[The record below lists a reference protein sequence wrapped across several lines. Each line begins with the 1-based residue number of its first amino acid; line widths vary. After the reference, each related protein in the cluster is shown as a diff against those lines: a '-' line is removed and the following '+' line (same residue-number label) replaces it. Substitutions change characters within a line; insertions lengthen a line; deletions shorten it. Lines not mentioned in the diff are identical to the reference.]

1 MSHDNPEIGEF
12 LDLLGNN
19 TRRRILE
26 SLTNE
31 PKYFIQLSK
40 EIGVSQQAVL
50 KHLFLLENFG
60 LIESFKAKS
69 NLAAPDRKYF
79 QLNRSVYL
87 SIGITGNSMEIKM
100 ENIKGPNKI
109 KAKNNMAIENKEG
122 SIKKDE
128 EITDILKNTKRKL
141 ELIAKRMQELEDEK
155 IHLLK
160 EKQHILEITHQ
171 VIRESLEEDLARR
184 ILYSNLIS
192 REIID
197 IEELSEIL
205 NTREK
210 EIKIIVKS
218 LEDRFS
224 VDLI

>member
-1 MSHDNPEIGEF
+1 MSHDNPEIGEL

-87 SIGITGNSMEIKM
+87 SVGITGNSMEIKM

-109 KAKNNMAIENKEG
+109 RSKNNMAIESKEG
-122 SIKKDE
+122 SIKKDK
-128 EITDILKNTKRKL
+128 EITDILKNTKHKL
-141 ELIAKRMQELEDEK
+141 ELLAKRMQELEDEK

-160 EKQHILEITHQ
+160 EKQQILEITHQ

-192 REIID
+192 REITD

>member
-1 MSHDNPEIGEF
+1 MSHNNQEIGQL

-109 KAKNNMAIENKEG
+109 RSKNNMAIESKEV
-122 SIKKDE
+122 SIKKDK
-128 EITDILKNTKRKL
+128 EITDILKNTKHKL
-141 ELIAKRMQELEDEK
+141 ELLAKRMQELEDEK

-160 EKQHILEITHQ
+160 EKQQILEITHQ
-171 VIRESLEEDLARR
+171 VIRESLKEDLARR

-192 REIID
+192 REITD

>member
-1 MSHDNPEIGEF
+1 MSHDNPEIGEL

-109 KAKNNMAIENKEG
+109 RSKNNMAIESKDG
-122 SIKKDE
+122 SIKKDK
-128 EITDILKNTKRKL
+128 EITDILKNTKHKL
-141 ELIAKRMQELEDEK
+141 ELLAKRMQELEDEK

-160 EKQHILEITHQ
+160 EKQQILEITHQ

-192 REIID
+192 REITD
-197 IEELSEIL
+197 IE
-205 NTREK
+205 
-210 EIKIIVKS
+210 
-218 LEDRFS
+218 
-224 VDLI
+224 

>member
-12 LDLLGNN
+12 LDLLCNN

-109 KAKNNMAIENKEG
+109 RSKNNMAIESKEV
-122 SIKKDE
+122 SIKKDK
-128 EITDILKNTKRKL
+128 EITDILKNTKHKL
-141 ELIAKRMQELEDEK
+141 ELLAKRMQELEDEK

-160 EKQHILEITHQ
+160 EKQQILEITHQ
-171 VIRESLEEDLARR
+171 VIRESLKEDLARR

-192 REIID
+192 REITD
-197 IEELSEIL
+197 IEELSETL

-210 EIKIIVKS
+210 EIKIVVKS

>member
-210 EIKIIVKS
+210 EIKIVVKS

>member
-109 KAKNNMAIENKEG
+109 KAKNNMAIESKEV
-122 SIKKDE
+122 SIKKDK
-128 EITDILKNTKRKL
+128 EITDILKNTKHKL
-141 ELIAKRMQELEDEK
+141 ELLAKRMQELEDEK

-160 EKQHILEITHQ
+160 EKQQILEITHQ

-192 REIID
+192 REITD
-197 IEELSEIL
+197 IEKLSEIL

>member
-1 MSHDNPEIGEF
+1 MSHDNPEIGEL

-109 KAKNNMAIENKEG
+109 RSKNNMAIESKEG
-122 SIKKDE
+122 SIKKDK
-128 EITDILKNTKRKL
+128 EITDILKNTKHKL
-141 ELIAKRMQELEDEK
+141 ELLAKRMQELEDEK

-160 EKQHILEITHQ
+160 EKQQILEITHQ

-210 EIKIIVKS
+210 EIKIVVKS

>member
-109 KAKNNMAIENKEG
+109 RSKNNIAIESKEV
-122 SIKKDE
+122 SIKKDK
-128 EITDILKNTKRKL
+128 EITDILKNTKHKL
-141 ELIAKRMQELEDEK
+141 ELLAKRMQELEDEK

-160 EKQHILEITHQ
+160 EKQQILEITHQ
-171 VIRESLEEDLARR
+171 VIRESLKEDLARR

-192 REIID
+192 REITD

-210 EIKIIVKS
+210 EIKIVVKS

>member
-109 KAKNNMAIENKEG
+109 RSKNNMAIESKEV
-122 SIKKDE
+122 SIKKDK
-128 EITDILKNTKRKL
+128 EITDILKNTKHKL
-141 ELIAKRMQELEDEK
+141 ELLAKRMQELEDEK

-160 EKQHILEITHQ
+160 EKQQILEITHQ

-192 REIID
+192 REITD

-210 EIKIIVKS
+210 EIKIVVKS

>member
-1 MSHDNPEIGEF
+1 MSHDNPEIGEL

-122 SIKKDE
+122 SIKKDK

-155 IHLLK
+155 IHLLR

>member
-87 SIGITGNSMEIKM
+87 SIGITGNSMEIKV

-109 KAKNNMAIENKEG
+109 RSKNNMTIESKEV
-122 SIKKDE
+122 SIKKDKE
-128 EITDILKNTKRKL
+128 MTDILKDTKHKL
-141 ELIAKRMQELEDEK
+141 ELLAKRMQELEDEK

-160 EKQHILEITHQ
+160 EKQQILEITHQ

-192 REIID
+192 REITD

-210 EIKIIVKS
+210 EIKIVVKS

>member
-1 MSHDNPEIGEF
+1 
-12 LDLLGNN
+12 
-19 TRRRILE
+19 
-26 SLTNE
+26 
-31 PKYFIQLSK
+31 
-40 EIGVSQQAVL
+40 
-50 KHLFLLENFG
+50 
-60 LIESFKAKS
+60 
-69 NLAAPDRKYF
+69 
-79 QLNRSVYL
+79 
-87 SIGITGNSMEIKM
+87 M

-109 KAKNNMAIENKEG
+109 RSKNNMAIESKDG
-122 SIKKDE
+122 SIKKDK
-128 EITDILKNTKRKL
+128 EITDILKNTKHKL
-141 ELIAKRMQELEDEK
+141 ELLAKRMQELEDEK

-160 EKQHILEITHQ
+160 EKQQILEITHQ

-192 REIID
+192 REITD

>member
-109 KAKNNMAIENKEG
+109 RSKNNMAIESKEV
-122 SIKKDE
+122 SIKKDK
-128 EITDILKNTKRKL
+128 EITDILKNTKHKL
-141 ELIAKRMQELEDEK
+141 ELLAKRMQELEDEK

-160 EKQHILEITHQ
+160 EKQQILEITHQ
-171 VIRESLEEDLARR
+171 VIRESLKEDLARR

-192 REIID
+192 REITD

-210 EIKIIVKS
+210 
-218 LEDRFS
+218 
-224 VDLI
+224 

>member
-1 MSHDNPEIGEF
+1 MSYENQEIGEL
-12 LDLLGNN
+12 LDLLGND

-26 SLTNE
+26 SLANE

-50 KHLFLLENFG
+50 KHLFLLEKFG

-100 ENIKGPNKI
+100 ENIKGPNKVKPKNRMTTEI
-109 KAKNNMAIENKEG
+109 KGKYIQRDK
-122 SIKKDE
+122 
-128 EITDILKNTKRKL
+128 EITDILKNTKLNL
-141 ELIAKRMQELEDEK
+141 ELIEQRMEEIENEK
-155 IHLLK
+155 IGLLK
-160 EKQHILEITHQ
+160 DKQKILQIAHQ
-171 VIRESLEEDLARR
+171 VIRESLEEDLARK
-184 ILYSNLIS
+184 ILYSNLNS
-192 REIID
+192 RDATD

-205 NTREK
+205 DTREK
-210 EIKIIVKS
+210 EIKIIVKR

>member
-1 MSHDNPEIGEF
+1 MSYENQEIGEL
-12 LDLLGNN
+12 LDLLGND

-26 SLTNE
+26 SLANE

-50 KHLFLLENFG
+50 KHLFLLEKFG

-100 ENIKGPNKI
+100 ENIKGPNKVKPKNRMTTEI
-109 KAKNNMAIENKEG
+109 KGKYIQRDK
-122 SIKKDE
+122 
-128 EITDILKNTKRKL
+128 EITDILKNTKHNL
-141 ELIAKRMQELEDEK
+141 ELIEQRMKEIENEK
-155 IHLLK
+155 IGLLK
-160 EKQHILEITHQ
+160 DKQKILQIAHQ
-171 VIRESLEEDLARR
+171 VIRESLVEDLARK
-184 ILYSNLIS
+184 ILYSNLNS
-192 REIID
+192 RDATD

-210 EIKIIVKS
+210 EIKIIVKR

>member
-1 MSHDNPEIGEF
+1 MSHDNPEIGKF
-12 LDLLGNN
+12 LDLLGNS

-109 KAKNNMAIENKEG
+109 RSKNNMAIESKDV
-122 SIKKDE
+122 SIKKDK
-128 EITDILKNTKRKL
+128 EITDILKNTKHKL
-141 ELIAKRMQELEDEK
+141 ELLAKRMQELEDEK

-160 EKQHILEITHQ
+160 EKQQILEITHQ
-171 VIRESLEEDLARR
+171 VIRESLKEDLARR

-192 REIID
+192 REITD

-210 EIKIIVKS
+210 EIKIVVKS

>member
-19 TRRRILE
+19 TRRSILE

-192 REIID
+192 REITD

-205 NTREK
+205 ITREK

>member
-1 MSHDNPEIGEF
+1 MSHDNPEIGKL

-109 KAKNNMAIENKEG
+109 RSKNNMAIESKEG
-122 SIKKDE
+122 SIKKDK
-128 EITDILKNTKRKL
+128 EITDILKNTKHKL
-141 ELIAKRMQELEDEK
+141 ELLAKRMQELEDEK

-160 EKQHILEITHQ
+160 EKQQILEITHQ

-192 REIID
+192 REITD

>member
-109 KAKNNMAIENKEG
+109 RSKNNMAIESKEV
-122 SIKKDE
+122 SIKKDK
-128 EITDILKNTKRKL
+128 EITDILKNTKHKL
-141 ELIAKRMQELEDEK
+141 ELLAKRMQELEDEK

-160 EKQHILEITHQ
+160 EKQQILEITHQ
-171 VIRESLEEDLARR
+171 VIRESLKEDLARR

-192 REIID
+192 REITD
-197 IEELSEIL
+197 IEELSETL

-210 EIKIIVKS
+210 EIKIVVKS